1 MRNKRDLRLTYF
13 LIYYSLTFSSS
24 SRCLFFKLK
33 ASNQIH
39 FFTLDFPY
47 ICDEQVSFHFS
58 HLCKFYTIWKFERIN
73 IKSFYPILLILSD
86 EIDLNPR
93 PVYKSQSYYSNE
105 RILFKAKGIHLTH
118 LNLDTLLPKIDD
130 IRYIV
135 KRTNGTVI
143 GISKPK
149 LYETVL
155 QSEIQISSYE
165 LLKCDRNRNGRGIA
179 CCIRSDIG

>member
-1 MRNKRDLRLTYF
+1 M
-13 LIYYSLTFSSS
+13 
-24 SRCLFFKLK
+24 
-33 ASNQIH
+33 
-39 FFTLDFPY
+39 
-47 ICDEQVSFHFS
+47 
-58 HLCKFYTIWKFERIN
+58 
-73 IKSFYPILLILSD
+73 LILSD